1 MRTSILSAMTL
12 ALMAASTAAVAAQ
25 GSGHYYNHTTST
37 KRITLPNGNTA
48 ILSHF
53 FEMTTTDNANDP
65 MDHLA
70 GSCSSQSIVSR
81 DGETLAGSGVCFSK
95 DSDGNSLT
103 RWFKLDE
110 TGTTRCPHGCGSYG
124 YLAGTGK
131 FKGVTGGGTWKQTHK
146 FGDAASSGSFSG
158 TYKLP

>member
-1 MRTSILSAMTL
+1 MRTSILTAITL
-12 ALMAASTAAVAAQ
+12 ALLTASAAAVAAQ
-25 GSGHYYNHTTST
+25 DSGHYYNHVTSE
-37 KRITLPNGNTA
+37 KKIPLPNGNTA

-70 GSCSSQSIVSR
+70 GSCSAQSIVSK
-81 DGETLAGSGVCFSK
+81 DGKTLAGSGVCFSK

-103 RWFKLDE
+103 HWFKLDE
-110 TGTTRCPHGCGSYG
+110 TGTARCPHGCGSYG

-131 FKGVTGGGTWKQTHK
+131 FNGVTGGGTWKQTHK
-146 FGDAASSGSFSG
+146 FGDVASSGTFKQTSS
-158 TYKLP
+158 KP